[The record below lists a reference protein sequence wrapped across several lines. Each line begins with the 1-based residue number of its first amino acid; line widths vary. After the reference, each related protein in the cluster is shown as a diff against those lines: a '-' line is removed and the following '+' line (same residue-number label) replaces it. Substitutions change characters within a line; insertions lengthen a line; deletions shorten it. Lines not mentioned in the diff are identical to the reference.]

1 MLFSR
6 VYFLWEKYLLIFF
19 FKQKKNRLNFRKFMI
34 IYVQCRYCK
43 CGRTRQCSCSSIG
56 QSLTVCHSLWL
67 PLDKILVHELSIR
80 LKKILSSAKGVQN
93 VSLFAPSSV
102 LIRSMFLVIILFFFR
117 TAFMEN
123 DVKYVYLKSIIFN
136 RSTINVSVP
145 SLS

>member
-80 LKKILSSAKGVQN
+80 LKKNSFICERCAKCVFVCSIFCAHSFN
-93 VSLFAPSSV
+93 VP
-102 LIRSMFLVIILFFFR
+102 RDYIILFSHGVHGKRREVCLSQKHNFQP
-117 TAFMEN
+117 
-123 DVKYVYLKSIIFN
+123 FN
-136 RSTINVSVP
+136 N
-145 SLS
+145 